1 MGELPALK
9 QLYADL
15 NIHIFNM
22 KKLLALLL
30 LSPISYSAEK
40 DVNKLW
46 CASMNG
52 DYEFRTKDGT
62 YVDCITDDF
71 AIEAEYDYKW
81 KEAIGQSLHY
91 AETTNK
97 KAAIL
102 FIKRNESKKGY
113 LSELNRVIAKFD
125 LPIRVFVTSEN

>member
-1 MGELPALK
+1 M
-9 QLYADL
+9 
-15 NIHIFNM
+15 I
-22 KKLLALLL
+22 KLLTLLL
-30 LSPISYSAEK
+30 LSPMAHSAEK

-52 DYEFRTKDGT
+52 EYEYRTKDGT
-62 YVDCITDDF
+62 YVDCITKDF
-71 AIEAEYDYKW
+71 AVEAEYDYKW

-102 FIKRNESKKGY
+102 FIKRGDSKKDY
-113 LSELNRVIAKFD
+113 LSELNRVITKFN
-125 LPIRVFVTSEN
+125 LPIIVFTTEE

>member
-1 MGELPALK
+1 
-9 QLYADL
+9 
-15 NIHIFNM
+15 M

-30 LSPISYSAEK
+30 LSPLAHSAEK
-40 DVNKLW
+40 DVNKHW
-46 CASMNG
+46 CTSMSG

-62 YVDCITDDF
+62 YIDCLTDEF

-81 KEAIGQSLHY
+81 KESIGQSLHY

-102 FIKRNESKKGY
+102 FIKRNESKKDY

-125 LPIRVFVTSEN
+125 LPIKVFVTSEY

>member
-1 MGELPALK
+1 
-9 QLYADL
+9 
-15 NIHIFNM
+15 M
-22 KKLLALLL
+22 KKILALLL
-30 LSPISYSAEK
+30 LSPLAYSAEK
-40 DVNKLW
+40 DVNEHW

-62 YVDCITDDF
+62 YIDCFTNEF
-71 AIEAEYDYKW
+71 AIEAEYDFKW
-81 KEAIGQSLHY
+81 KESIGQSLHY

-102 FIKRNESKKGY
+102 FIKRNESKKDY

-125 LPIRVFVTSEN
+125 LPIKVFVTSEY

>member
-1 MGELPALK
+1 MT
-9 QLYADL
+9 
-15 NIHIFNM
+15 
-22 KKLLALLL
+22 
-30 LSPISYSAEK
+30 YSAEK
-40 DVNKLW
+40 DVNKFW

-62 YVDCITDDF
+62 YIDCLTDKF

-102 FIKRNESKKGY
+102 FIKRSDSKKDY
-113 LSELNRVIAKFD
+113 LSELNRVIAKFK
-125 LPIRVFVTSEN
+125 LPILVFTTEE